1 MILPCLPPAQTL
13 AQTTVVVPQM
23 EGVTTVLAAFVFVC
37 VCYPQ
42 LVKNRT
48 QFYAAFTAVAVII
61 LLFSLSVMLK
71 DSPGFQVF
79 AGAMTGLLQLAAF
92 VMLFLS
98 AGGIT
103 VKELAGDLSRAYEVI
118 RRGEEQ
124 KEVIVPLTG
133 EMPKPRQQ
141 PGEMRPPTDTSPP
154 AEKIDLPPQAGW
166 PTQAPGS
173 KPPDAKPPDSSI
185 PLE

>member
-1 MILPCLPPAQTL
+1 MNITRPRRSPGRTCDFSSLAARRRRRYPPGSMILL

-48 QFYAAFTAVAVII
+48 QFYAAFTSVAVII

-92 VMLFLS
+92 ILLFL
-98 AGGIT
+98 
-103 VKELAGDLSRAYEVI
+103 
-118 RRGEEQ
+118 
-124 KEVIVPLTG
+124 
-133 EMPKPRQQ
+133 
-141 PGEMRPPTDTSPP
+141 
-154 AEKIDLPPQAGW
+154 
-166 PTQAPGS
+166 
-173 KPPDAKPPDSSI
+173 
-185 PLE
+185 